1 MLHFYNQGLVLAKLC
16 QFAVKGSPHTLVGWI
31 RNQTKWQWELRQH
44 MDEGSKLHIM
54 RIYTCYC
61 YCKRHGKIAKDI
73 SMNQKEYRST
83 SAQRQD
89 LLFCIEN
96 ANHLSEIDASCMGS
110 STARQSTFWCQSR
123 SKSVAF
129 VTSVRD
135 INIAWWLWTTLLDP
149 KRKASKESTIERLQN
164 AN

>member
-89 LLFCIEN
+89 LLFCID
-96 ANHLSEIDASCMGS
+96 NHLSEIDASCMGS

-123 SKSVAF
+123 SKSVVF

-135 INIAWWLWTTLLDP
+135 MNIAWWLWTTLLDP